1 MTSGLKESF
10 LAIRRGRSYVM
21 NPADDEE
28 IKPGDLL
35 IVAGTSEHVGHLYD
49 VAKELLPPVQSNSGE
64 LRRVS

>member
-1 MTSGLKESF
+1 M
-10 LAIRRGRSYVM
+10 M

-49 VAKELLPPVQSNSGE
+49 VAKELPPPVPADSGE
-64 LRRVS
+64 LRPVS